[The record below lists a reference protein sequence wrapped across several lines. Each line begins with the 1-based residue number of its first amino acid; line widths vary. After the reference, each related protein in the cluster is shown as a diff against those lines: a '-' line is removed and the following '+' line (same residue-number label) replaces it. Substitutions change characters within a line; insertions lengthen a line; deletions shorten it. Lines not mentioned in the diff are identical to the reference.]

1 MNRRN
6 GSDKVPH
13 SFWDLSRAKSKE
25 GADTRVQATSTP
37 RTVGSA
43 LEPIRFERGDRGMCG
58 DDR

>member
-6 GSDKVPH
+6 GNDNVPH
-13 SFWDLSRAKSKE
+13 SFWDLSRAKSKGE
-25 GADTRVQATSTP
+25 ADTRLQATSSR